1 MHTSKYPSFSGSKR
15 NLLATNAQ
23 QSRVDALIRLVGFI
37 VLGFGA
43 ALIYYTYTNA
53 TASGFAPQLATVYYF
68 LGLILLV
75 VGFAGAFA
83 KFK

>member
-1 MHTSKYPSFSGSKR
+1 LS
-15 NLLATNAQ
+15 TNAQ
-23 QSRVDALIRLVGFI
+23 QSRVDALIRLVGFMI
-37 VLGFGA
+37 LAFGV

-53 TASGFAPQLATVYYF
+53 ADSGFAPQLVVVYYF

-75 VGFAGAFA
+75 VGLMGAFA

>member
-1 MHTSKYPSFSGSKR
+1 LSST
-15 NLLATNAQ
+15 AQ
-23 QSRVDALIRLVGFI
+23 QSRVDALIRMVGLI
-37 VLGFGA
+37 ILAFGV

-53 TASGFAPQLATVYYF
+53 SDSGFAPELVVVYYF

-75 VGFAGAFA
+75 VGLMGAFA

>member
-1 MHTSKYPSFSGSKR
+1 MST
-15 NLLATNAQ
+15 TAQ

-37 VLGFGA
+37 ILAFGV

-53 TASGFAPQLATVYYF
+53 GDSGFAPQLAVVYYF

-75 VGFAGAFA
+75 VGLMGGFA

>member
-1 MHTSKYPSFSGSKR
+1 MS
-15 NLLATNAQ
+15 TNAQ

-53 TASGFAPQLATVYYF
+53 TDSGFAPQLATVYYF

>member
-1 MHTSKYPSFSGSKR
+1 MSST
-15 NLLATNAQ
+15 AQ
-23 QSRVDALIRLVGFI
+23 QSRVDALIRMVGLI
-37 VLGFGA
+37 ILAFGV

-53 TASGFAPQLATVYYF
+53 TDAGFAPQLVYVYYF

-75 VGFAGAFA
+75 VGLMGAFA

>member
-1 MHTSKYPSFSGSKR
+1 M
-15 NLLATNAQ
+15 A
-23 QSRVDALIRLVGFI
+23 
-37 VLGFGA
+37 FGV

-53 TASGFAPQLATVYYF
+53 GDSGFAPQLAVVYYF

-75 VGFAGAFA
+75 VGLMGGFA

>member
-1 MHTSKYPSFSGSKR
+1 MSST
-15 NLLATNAQ
+15 AQ
-23 QSRVDALIRLVGFI
+23 QSRVDALVRLVGLI
-37 VLGFGA
+37 VFAFGV

-53 TASGFAPQLATVYYF
+53 ADSGFAPQLVPVYYF

-75 VGFAGAFA
+75 AGAVGAFA